1 MKEKKKLNIK
11 RVIITVEII
20 ILLTLLILIGVKVYN
35 DFFKKVEENP
45 NVATEKNSIKEF
57 GYKLEDRDTILYEKY
72 YNELKKVLKEKEINY
87 NKYAELLA
95 KLYITDFYTLS
106 NKISSTDI
114 GSLDFIHPD
123 SLENFKIKAG
133 DTIYKTVIS
142 NLYNDRTQVLPEV
155 SDINMEDISETK
167 FNYSETEY
175 DAYEIALSWTYVE
188 DMGYDTSKKLTLIKI
203 DKKLYVVSAK

>member
-20 ILLTLLILIGVKVYN
+20 VLLTLLILIGVKVYN

-57 GYKLEDRDTILYEKY
+57 GYKLEDRDTVLYEKY

-175 DAYEIALSWTYVE
+175 DAYEITLSWTYVE

>member
-175 DAYEIALSWTYVE
+175 DAYEITLSWTYVE

>member
-1 MKEKKKLNIK
+1 MKEKRKLNIK
-11 RVIITVEII
+11 RVVITIEII

-57 GYKLEDRDTILYEKY
+57 GYKLEDRDTVLYETY
-72 YNELKKVLKEKEINY
+72 YNELKKVLKEKEIDY

-175 DAYEIALSWTYVE
+175 DAYEITLSWTYVE